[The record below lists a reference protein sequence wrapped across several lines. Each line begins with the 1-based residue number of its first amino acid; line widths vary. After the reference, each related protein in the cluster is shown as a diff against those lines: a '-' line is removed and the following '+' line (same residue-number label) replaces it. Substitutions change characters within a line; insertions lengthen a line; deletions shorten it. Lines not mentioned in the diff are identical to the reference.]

1 MKKIIFLS
9 LFLIGS
15 VTFAQF
21 KNEGNSSVDL
31 TRGMVKNY
39 NSSFV
44 LGFINM
50 KNLEMHNSF
59 SMSYSS
65 FGGQG
70 LALGVFTNS
79 LFYKFSDK
87 VNFLLQTSI
96 VNSPYSSM
104 GGRFAKDLNG
114 IYIRRAQLNYRP
126 TKNTFISVEF
136 SNDPTRYVNPYFG
149 SGYYNPLFYGFNER
163 NVSGG
168 K

>member
-1 MKKIIFLS
+1 MKKIIFIS
-9 LFLIGS
+9 LLLFAGS
-15 VTFAQF
+15 VFAQF
-21 KNEGNSSVDL
+21 KDKGTSAVDL
-31 TRGMVKNY
+31 RSGMIKNY

-79 LFYKFSDK
+79 LFYKFNDNL
-87 VNFLLQTSI
+87 NFLLQTSI
-96 VNSPYSSM
+96 VNSPYSTM
-104 GGRFAKDLNG
+104 GMNFSKNLNG

-126 TKNTFISVEF
+126 TKNTFISIEF
-136 SNDPTRYVNPYFG
+136 SNDPTRCVNPYYG
-149 SGYYNPLFYGFNER
+149 GGYYNPFYNNFFENDFT
-163 NVSGG
+163 NG